1 MQEYFTN
8 EYMRKKIKK
17 KPQQK
22 ASGRRRLDTDP
33 TYSRRITV

>member
-1 MQEYFTN
+1 MQDYFTN

-17 KPQQK
+17 TQQK